1 MKEKV
6 LLGMSGGVDFAASA
20 VVLLQMGY
28 DVTGMTMQLHR
39 AEKNDR
45 RCGTPDDREDA
56 AKVRRQLGIDHITLD
71 FTGRFEETV
80 IGYFIAEYQR
90 GRTRTRACAATVF

>member
-6 LLGMSGGVDFAASA
+6 LLGMSGGVDSAASA

-45 RCGTPDDREDA
+45 RCGTPDDREDYTYIYCWASTISPWILPA
-56 AKVRRQLGIDHITLD
+56 ALKKP
-71 FTGRFEETV
+71 
-80 IGYFIAEYQR
+80 
-90 GRTRTRACAATVF
+90 